1 MNEIVQEI
9 PLSKGTIYN
18 IIHDWRSQITGT
30 NIEEIR
36 AFMSE
41 VRKSDMTIEECA
53 QGFRII
59 QLLKKFD
66 IHDEFDVGVNKDDE
80 LEDLGPNKENLDFKT
95 GQNPSTLYANK
106 AANPNDYANTKN
118 RRLETN
124 KIAYFL
130 EHIYK
135 NCKKHDITPNTVIGW
150 IDDLLNSFHDFVTE
164 SDQDFDYNDTTSSD
178 INNSVEKKKNEQGI
192 RKELPFVSRLSFY
205 IKRGEK
211 KIQHLE
217 NIKSSISKEIDDL
230 TKQRQDLI
238 SRVNKTIEIEKKVF
252 SYLKWYENLKKEL
265 FYNHSLLIEQEFGPF
280 ANAIDDFKQYNFD
293 VTKILTEYRHVN
305 SLRIDIDLI
314 QKQVDT
320 NKATRDALVT
330 EVAWLEE
337 QKNYSRQTI
346 NTLNEFQ
353 KIGIGLKELKQLS
366 NTIMESAF
374 SNNFSVRDSVK
385 KFFIDLDKDYDN
397 KLGFEKKVEELKSQ
411 VKDIENQIPNYK
423 QFLEFHI
430 GAVSS
435 LNHLNSNGVTN
446 PDIISMNHLVSIFSK
461 NDFLSDPLDQNTDK
475 PSEKNID
482 PNKPNKTTYWQQFIA
497 KLQHLRNINQEINK
511 QMSKLNIL
519 NEQIDTLDKNKQQL
533 EKAYTDAVSNLHTI
547 LSKINQSLDAVS
559 QIDEDIDKRKIVS
572 VPIVFPVFIKSNYFI
587 INKKLDEKK
596 EDKTDQ

>member
-1 MNEIVQEI
+1 M
-9 PLSKGTIYN
+9 
-18 IIHDWRSQITGT
+18 
-30 NIEEIR
+30 
-36 AFMSE
+36 
-41 VRKSDMTIEECA
+41 
-53 QGFRII
+53 
-59 QLLKKFD
+59 
-66 IHDEFDVGVNKDDE
+66 
-80 LEDLGPNKENLDFKT
+80 
-95 GQNPSTLYANK
+95 
-106 AANPNDYANTKN
+106 
-118 RRLETN
+118 
-124 KIAYFL
+124 
-130 EHIYK
+130 
-135 NCKKHDITPNTVIGW
+135 
-150 IDDLLNSFHDFVTE
+150 
-164 SDQDFDYNDTTSSD
+164 
-178 INNSVEKKKNEQGI
+178 
-192 RKELPFVSRLSFY
+192 
-205 IKRGEK
+205 
-211 KIQHLE
+211 
-217 NIKSSISKEIDDL
+217 
-230 TKQRQDLI
+230 
-238 SRVNKTIEIEKKVF
+238 
-252 SYLKWYENLKKEL
+252 
-265 FYNHSLLIEQEFGPF
+265 
-280 ANAIDDFKQYNFD
+280 
-293 VTKILTEYRHVN
+293 
-305 SLRIDIDLI
+305 IDLI

-337 QKNYSRQTI
+337 QKNYNRQTI

-461 NDFLSDPLDQNTDK
+461 NDFLSDQLDQNTDK